1 MRYSLGLRLLFALL
15 VAMMFQP
22 QSARTQSSLSKRLNF
37 DINITTPAF
46 LIRIPFTIN
55 SGASSISGHIRI
67 YYQASRS
74 VKVVA
79 NAGQMYEARISMTT
93 FMFFMQYTESSWGVT
108 HQAQDIVYLSKVE
121 ADIMSAGASHFI
133 AIS

>member
-1 MRYSLGLRLLFALL
+1 MRYSLGLRLLLALL
-15 VAMMFQP
+15 VAMLFQP
-22 QSARTQSSLSKRLNF
+22 YPACTQTSLSKRLNF
-37 DINITTPAF
+37 DINVSTPAF

-55 SGASSISGHIRI
+55 SGSRSISGFIRV

-74 VKVVA
+74 VKFVA
-79 NAGQMYEARISMTT
+79 SAGQMYEARISMTT
-93 FMFFMQYTESSWGVT
+93 YMFFMQYTETSWGYS